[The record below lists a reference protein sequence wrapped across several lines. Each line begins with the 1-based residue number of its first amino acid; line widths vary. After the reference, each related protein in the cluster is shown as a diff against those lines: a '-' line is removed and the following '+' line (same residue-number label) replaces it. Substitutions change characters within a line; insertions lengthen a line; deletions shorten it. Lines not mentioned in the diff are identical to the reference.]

1 MLQAET
7 GIVPARRRILAGCCG
22 LGALALM
29 PRLALGE
36 DAVALDVP
44 YVPTPQPIVDR
55 MLRVAEVK
63 AGDFVMDVGCGDGRM
78 VVSAARDYKAH
89 GLGVDIN
96 PERIAEARRN
106 ATRAGVADRVEFR
119 IGNLFETDLTPAD
132 VLAMYLLERI
142 NLKLRPKILSTMR
155 PGTRVV
161 SHAFSMGDWKPDHI
175 ETLNGQTI
183 YLWIVPARVQG
194 RWEVRQGN
202 DRFDLD
208 IRQSYQEFSGR
219 ATLNGTPMPVR
230 DGRIH
235 GSEIRF
241 AIETA
246 PGRTRSFRGRVKGD
260 AIEALSGGGAASLA
274 RQSDS

>member
-1 MLQAET
+1 MAST
-7 GIVPARRRILAGCCG
+7 
-22 LGALALM
+22 
-29 PRLALGE
+29 
-36 DAVALDVP
+36 
-44 YVPTPQPIVDR
+44 
-55 MLRVAEVK
+55 
-63 AGDFVMDVGCGDGRM
+63 
-78 VVSAARDYKAH
+78 S
-89 GLGVDIN
+89 
-96 PERIAEARRN
+96 
-106 ATRAGVADRVEFR
+106 AGVRSVSKR
-119 IGNLFETDLTPAD
+119 LPMRN
-132 VLAMYLLERI
+132 
-142 NLKLRPKILSTMR
+142 STR
-155 PGTRVV
+155 SAT
-161 SHAFSMGDWKPDHI
+161 
-175 ETLNGQTI
+175 
-183 YLWIVPARVQG
+183 PARVQG